1 MEGWHWSGNSDA
13 VLVFKASG
21 DRFDFLENYRLG
33 FIGEIEQSDKLI
45 RR

>member
-13 VLVFKASG
+13 ISVFKASG
-21 DRFDFLENYRLG
+21 DCFDFLENYRLG
-33 FIGEIEQSDKLI
+33 LVGKVEQSDKFI